1 MYQEY
6 FLFDVMHKIALCE
19 YCFAC
24 FCVCCFRRVVSYESP
39 ARKPHRRITAS
50 RTHNACADVNDHRST
65 WSNYRINM
73 QEYGPF
79 GRADDTKRARCLSFF
94 RRGARENRAAVR
106 HIHIYTHL
114 GLWAW
119 VKKRPRRA
127 SSPPLAGRVAVS
139 FVAFVLPRVNF
150 CLGVP
155 GARVVIV
162 RLRRRAHIRPT
173 RLAWTFVASITALLC
188 SPPINNILYMTA
200 VHDHDRLRLSIIFFS
215 RLRERLASR
224 GPLCSMC
231 ARESGPRFLIK
242 SICFLI
248 VLFGI
253 REMAISDRLCFLCT
267 YAFILL

>member
-19 YCFAC
+19 YCLAC

-106 HIHIYTHL
+106 HIHIHTWGFER
-114 GLWAW
+114 GLRSVHAE
-119 VKKRPRRA
+119 
-127 SSPPLAGRVAVS
+127 
-139 FVAFVLPRVNF
+139 
-150 CLGVP
+150 
-155 GARVVIV
+155 
-162 RLRRRAHIRPT
+162 RLRRRWPA
-173 RLAWTFVASITALLC
+173 AWPFLSSHSFCRALTFASVCPVRALL
-188 SPPINNILYMTA
+188 LFVFA
-200 VHDHDRLRLSIIFFS
+200 A
-215 RLRERLASR
+215 ER
-224 GPLCSMC
+224 
-231 ARESGPRFLIK
+231 I
-242 SICFLI
+242 
-248 VLFGI
+248 
-253 REMAISDRLCFLCT
+253 
-267 YAFILL
+267 